1 MGKGGGG
8 PIFITKHSEKK
19 NTHKHA
25 VMKTKSVVLNF
36 IARAIDSNSTYRT

>member
-1 MGKGGGG
+1 MGKGDGGA
-8 PIFITKHSEKK
+8 IFIAKHSEKK
-19 NTHKHA
+19 KYTHA